1 MQRIWS
7 RSAPAG
13 PSSHCISCLNS
24 AAEGLASQ
32 TISTARKRRI
42 RPGIPVTARYSSI
55 FATSAPTDARAKSRC
70 RRGREKIADVREE
83 ADETINEGAIAS
95 GALSSRHT
103 TVPPRKALQTRPF
116 HTLSRTSHRNVR
128 LPRTQSPY
136 RSSHW
141 WSTQRNRDL
150 EAPVVKEIELENADS
165 MKEDDEFDMAIDVE
179 AVPEWLTTDEVRAK
193 AIRKLALK
201 QLAIRLIIRPAV
213 AHAYFGVLK
222 NYDPNDSFP
231 QLDLTSL
238 LFELN
243 AIRRRIRQI
252 KANPKV
258 NIDDLMKSFN
268 SARWEDLVRA
278 STRFDKKIRQD
289 TDQFLSN
296 EMPLEE
302 LLLRLSDA
310 LLHCHDPD
318 RTYAFTYMIIAFTK
332 TRQNDLAQLVIKT
345 ILPYKFEMSASLIL
359 AILNFFRKTKDLKG
373 FDLFLKMLEG
383 KGYPINMGTL
393 GLYKKRVVNGIEI
406 SVPPVHSANIVVY
419 GALIKACLRFDQPD
433 RADAYLLVARS
444 AGYMDDF
451 AILMAYLEFCTIR
464 KNWERG
470 RQVLQR
476 VLAFITST
484 TEHPPARV
492 ERLIVMMIQ
501 LCDTCQML
509 DLSEALIKAAVHS
522 GFSSDLPSRQ
532 ADIVSEADPDSHRWW
547 VAAQDAPPSQVEV
560 PLVEKCYAFANIA
573 REQLGILAPREEDSG
588 HRLQRVMGTYSGQLM
603 STVLDEGLAQK
614 AAGKTRQFHQDE
626 VDDLHQANIGELEN
640 KETPSSPFPSSLE
653 ETMVTQ
659 QKEMRVLRSE
669 VAFLKQLIL
678 RMAASTIHPPSA
690 MNESS
695 EVTGAV
701 APSTPKLGETEALP
715 QDKQASTIDF

>member
-7 RSAPAG
+7 RSAPAAT
-13 PSSHCISCLNS
+13 SSHCISCLNN

-32 TISTARKRRI
+32 AISTARKRSI
-42 RPGIPVTARYSSI
+42 RPGIPVTVRYVSI
-55 FATSAPTDARAKSRC
+55 FATSAPTDARARSRC
-70 RRGREKIADVREE
+70 LWEREE
-83 ADETINEGAIAS
+83 ANVPVNEDYVTPDAPPSQQI
-95 GALSSRHT
+95 L
-103 TVPPRKALQTRPF
+103 VPSHKALQTRPF
-116 HTLSRTSHRNVR
+116 RTLSRPTYRNTRSQVKTQTPCR
-128 LPRTQSPY
+128 L
-136 RSSHW
+136 SHW
-141 WSTQRNRDL
+141 WSTQRDQDL
-150 EAPVVKEIELENADS
+150 EVPIVKEFELENADS
-165 MKEDDEFDMAIDVE
+165 MKEDDEFDMAVDVE
-179 AVPEWLTTDEVRAK
+179 ELPEWLRTDEVRAK

-231 QLDLTSL
+231 QLDLASL

-268 SARWEDLVRA
+268 SPRWEDLVRA

-359 AILNFFRKTKDLKG
+359 AILNFFRKTKDLRG

-419 GALIKACLRFDQPD
+419 GTLIKACLRFDQPD

-464 KNWERG
+464 MNWERG
-470 RQVLQR
+470 QQVLQR

-522 GFSSDLPSRQ
+522 GFGSDLPSRQ

-547 VAAQDAPPSQVEV
+547 VAAQDAPPSQVDA

-573 REQLGILAPREEDSG
+573 REQLDIFAPRGEDSAR
-588 HRLQRVMGTYSGQLM
+588 RLQRVMGTYSEQLM
-603 STVLDEGLAQK
+603 STILDEGLAQK
-614 AAGKTRQFHQDE
+614 AAGKTLRFHQE
-626 VDDLHQANIGELEN
+626 EADDLHPSKVVELDN
-640 KETPSSPFPSSLE
+640 QGPVSSSPSLE
-653 ETMVTQ
+653 ATMATQ
-659 QKEMRVLRSE
+659 QKEMQVLRSE
-669 VAFLKQLIL
+669 VAFLKQLVL
-678 RMAASTIHPPSA
+678 RMAASTTPPPSTL
-690 MNESS
+690 NESS
-695 EVTGAV
+695 EVTDEL
-701 APSTPKLGETEALP
+701 APLTPKLGETETLP
-715 QDKQASTIDF
+715 QSKQAGTMDS

>member
-7 RSAPAG
+7 RSAPAA
-13 PSSHCISCLNS
+13 PSSHCISCLNN

-32 TISTARKRRI
+32 TISTPRKRSI
-42 RPGIPVTARYSSI
+42 RRGIPVTVRYASI

-70 RRGREKIADVREE
+70 RWEREKTATVTKV
-83 ADETINEGAIAS
+83 DEPVNEDYVTLHAPPS
-95 GALSSRHT
+95 QQT
-103 TVPPRKALQTRPF
+103 TVPPRKALQTRTF
-116 HTLSRTSHRNVR
+116 QTLSRPIHRNARIQVKTQTPCR
-128 LPRTQSPY
+128 L
-136 RSSHW
+136 SHW
-141 WSTQRNRDL
+141 WSTQRDRDL
-150 EAPVVKEIELENADS
+150 EVPVIKEIELENADS

-179 AVPEWLTTDEVRAK
+179 KLPEWLRTDEVRSK
-193 AIRKLALK
+193 AIRRLALK

-231 QLDLTSL
+231 QLDLPSL

-268 SARWEDLVRA
+268 SPRWEDLVRA

-393 GLYKKRVVNGIEI
+393 GLYKQRVVNGIEI

-419 GALIKACLRFDQPD
+419 AALIKACLRFDQPD

-501 LCDTCQML
+501 LCDKCQML

-532 ADIVSEADPDSHRWW
+532 ADIVSEADPDFHRWW
-547 VAAQDAPPSQVEV
+547 VAAQDAPPSQVDA

-573 REQLGILAPREEDSG
+573 REQLDIFAPRGEDSAN
-588 HRLQRVMGTYSGQLM
+588 RLRRVMGTYSEQLM
-603 STVLDEGLAQK
+603 STILDEGLAQK
-614 AAGKTRQFHQDE
+614 AAAGKTIQSHREQGN
-626 VDDLHQANIGELEN
+626 DLRSSKAVELN
-640 KETPSSPFPSSLE
+640 NQGPASSPSPE

-659 QKEMRVLRSE
+659 QKEMRILRSE
-669 VAFLKQLIL
+669 VAFLKQLVL
-678 RMAASTIHPPSA
+678 HLAASTTPPPSA
-690 MNESS
+690 LNESS
-695 EVTGAV
+695 EVTDEL
-701 APSTPKLGETEALP
+701 APLTPKFGETETLP
-715 QDKQASTIDF
+715 RGKQASTMDS